1 MTTTL
6 KISAALKRMA
16 KRHLEH
22 GSHSGS
28 IPELVQ
34 VGKNVYVHTAGF
46 TIRRS
51 PRNYFKR
58 DSYSISKWDDKAGV
72 DNYYGRDFSL
82 AEAKQTI
89 DRLKGGKR
97 YES

>member
-1 MTTTL
+1 M
-6 KISAALKRMA
+6 K
-16 KRHLEH
+16 KRHSKH
-22 GSHSGS
+22 GSHAGS
-28 IPELVQ
+28 IPGLVQ

-51 PRNYFKR
+51 PRNFFKR
-58 DSYSISKWDDKAGV
+58 DSYLINKWDDEGGV

-82 AEAKQTI
+82 VEAKKTI
-89 DRLKGGKR
+89 DRLKSGKR